1 VSVSGQDERDRAH
14 HLMMA
19 ALDGE
24 LADADRA
31 ELDRFLAGD
40 ERLRKEWTQLGRVK
54 EVTKTMAY
62 REPPD
67 EIWDDYWTSVYN
79 RTERGIG
86 WILASIGAI
95 VVLGYGIWIG
105 LQELLADTDLPAF
118 LKLGIFAL
126 LLGGLVLLVSVIR
139 EKLFTRGK
147 DPYKEVQR

>member
-1 VSVSGQDERDRAH
+1 MNVRSQDERDRAH

-24 LADADRA
+24 LDAAESA
-31 ELDRFLAGD
+31 ELDRLLAGD
-40 ERLRKEWTQLGRVK
+40 ERLQREWVQLSRVK

-62 REPPD
+62 REPPE
-67 EIWDDYWTSVYN
+67 EIWDAYWTSVYN

-86 WILASIGAI
+86 WILASVGAF
-95 VVLGYGIWIG
+95 VVSGYGIWIW
-105 LQELLADTDLPAF
+105 LQDLLADTELPAF
-118 LKLGIFAL
+118 VKLGIFAL

-147 DPYKEVQR
+147 DPYREVQR